1 MILRDYSMTYKYI
14 LVGKGTGSLPH
25 YSGSCRFLY
34 DTWGQTFLL
43 YLFDINVD
51 LSSKMNRML
60 QIYIVYRLKAYVH
73 SQMNFSFSKCF

>member
-34 DTWGQTFLL
+34 DT
-43 YLFDINVD
+43 
-51 LSSKMNRML
+51 
-60 QIYIVYRLKAYVH
+60 
-73 SQMNFSFSKCF
+73 